1 MKKFIEYIYTL
12 IGENYMRQLTGA
24 VYISFGILFYIIGV
38 PDDLSWI
45 TFFFILIGL
54 IYLFLDFRDFVKKK
68 LEGG

>member
-1 MKKFIEYIYTL
+1 
-12 IGENYMRQLTGA
+12 MRQLTGA

-45 TFFFILIGL
+45 TFFFILIGF
-54 IYLFLDFRDFVKKK
+54 IFLFLDFRDFVKKK